1 MSSNLPDG
9 VSESMIPGNHPRDV
23 DDNFFLIEARWEEV
37 NLRAKFENWDISPE
51 DAEEIVGLAL
61 DIVMQSGKLDISD
74 LMVMAWKCASRAAV
88 KKGGPV

>member
-9 VSESMIPGNHPRDV
+9 VSESMIPGNNPRDV

-61 DIVMQSGKLDISD
+61 DIVMQGGKLDMSD
-74 LMVMAWKCASRAAV
+74 LRVMAWK
-88 KKGGPV
+88 KGGKV